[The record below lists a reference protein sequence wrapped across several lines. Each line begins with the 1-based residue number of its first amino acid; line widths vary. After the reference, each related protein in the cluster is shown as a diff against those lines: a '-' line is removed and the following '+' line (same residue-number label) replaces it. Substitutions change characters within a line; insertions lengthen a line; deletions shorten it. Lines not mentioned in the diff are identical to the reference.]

1 MNGIHKEMLIRFL
14 RIVSYVATALAG
26 WLANAAI

>member
-1 MNGIHKEMLIRFL
+1 MDGIQKDMLIRFL